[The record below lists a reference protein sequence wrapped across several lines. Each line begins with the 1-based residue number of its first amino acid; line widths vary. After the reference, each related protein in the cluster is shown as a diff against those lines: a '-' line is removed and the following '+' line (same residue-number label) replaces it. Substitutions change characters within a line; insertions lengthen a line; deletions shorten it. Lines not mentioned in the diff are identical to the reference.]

1 MGEIGGGDR
10 SRQIQRTC
18 ERCPECCLVLI
29 AYASGGVLVL
39 FTELGTLEE
48 VAVWVGRDV
57 TGIALGPGEFG
68 NVSVFQ

>member
-1 MGEIGGGDR
+1 M
-10 SRQIQRTC
+10 
-18 ERCPECCLVLI
+18 I